1 MSGIAVK
8 LPLYID
14 SRDGAYALTKTI
26 RENIKQNLKNLI
38 LTAPGERAMD
48 PNFGVG
54 IRNYLFENSL
64 LVDITKSRLE
74 TKISNQIETYMPFLE
89 ILEILIRE
97 IPDLD
102 YGMNVQ
108 IIYFIRS
115 NGSRD
120 SLSLNVEGR

>member
-1 MSGIAVK
+1 MAGIAVK
-8 LPLYID
+8 LPLHID

-26 RENIKQNLKNLI
+26 KENVKQNLKHLV

-64 LVDITKSRLE
+64 LDINVKSRLE
-74 TKISNQIETYMPFLE
+74 AKILNQIETYMSFLE
-89 ILEILIRE
+89 VQEIVIRE
-97 IPDLD
+97 IPDID

-108 IIYFIRS
+108 IYYFLRS
-115 NGSRD
+115 SGFRD
-120 SLSLNVEGR
+120 TLSLNVEGR